1 MTKLSICIP
10 VEPGKSAPVRLC
22 EALLADEGADIEIV
36 VAPYGDV
43 LEGNTAFSDIVSRD
57 ARLRV
62 LPKAPE
68 NISLA
73 QLWIGTVAAMA
84 ADWVVLVRPDDMLEA
99 GIEKLLATI
108 ETSMPDADVC
118 GWNTFTINASAPRHV
133 PAAIAVPVQHH
144 SIELDK
150 IEMMDAFFHWTD
162 SSNVP
167 KMPLGLYHC
176 AIRRSLLEAIL
187 NHSGETSW
195 LTPVP
200 QHEWAARVILHCNRI
215 AFYSRP
221 LSAIAQEDYKPVQ
234 VPRVIANFPFS
245 GAIGLTAAV
254 AEIQCRVLH
263 QFNAGWDG
271 FGDAFIR
278 ACMID
283 CMFEN
288 DQDRF
293 EDKAEAYHKAISE
306 MGVTRLTATFRPPY
320 LKEPKPD
327 RRRGLHGR
335 VLLVDRFLGNA
346 TTAQDFYA
354 IARYMLTPVHFIAEG
369 GYVAELSPSVN

>member
-22 EALLADEGADIEIV
+22 ETLLANEAADIEIV

-43 LEGNTAFSDIVSRD
+43 LEGNQAFADIVGRD
-57 ARLRV
+57 KRLRT
-62 LPKAPE
+62 LPPAPE

-73 QLWIGTVAAMA
+73 QFWIGTVAAMD
-84 ADWVVLVRPDDMLEA
+84 ADWAVLVRPDDMLEA
-99 GIEKLLATI
+99 GIEKLLEAI

-118 GWNTFTINASAPRHV
+118 GWNTFTINAAAPRHV
-133 PAAIAVPVQHH
+133 PAAIPVPVQHH
-144 SIELDK
+144 AIELDK
-150 IEMMDAFFHWTD
+150 VEMMDAFFHWSD

-167 KMPLGLYHC
+167 KMPLGIYHC
-176 AIRRSLLEAIL
+176 AIRRALLESVL

-200 QHEWAARVILHCNRI
+200 QYEWAARVILHCNRI

-221 LSAIAQEDYKPVQ
+221 LSAIAQEDYKPVK

-245 GAIGLTAAV
+245 GAIGITAAI

-263 QFNAGWDG
+263 QFNATWDG
-271 FGDAFIR
+271 YGDAFIR

-288 DQDRF
+288 DQERF
-293 EDKAEAYHKAISE
+293 EEKAEAYFIAINE
-306 MGVTRLTATFRPPY
+306 MGVNRLTTSFRPPY
-320 LKEPKPD
+320 LKEPKAD

-335 VLLVDRFLGNA
+335 VMLVDRFLGNA

-354 IARYMLTPVHFIAEG
+354 IARYMLTPVNFIAEG
-369 GYVAELSPSVN
+369 GNLAEMSPSVN